1 VKITKSPLTRNLIKK
16 ISAELLQ
23 MDEVAFVR
31 EEAVWG
37 EGAIYNALVIE
48 IFKQFKDDQ
57 KVKNKID
64 ELFESKYK
72 DIPYRIDVW
81 PKRIIRK

>member
-1 VKITKSPLTRNLIKK
+1 MIKK

-31 EEAVWG
+31 EESVWG
-37 EGAIYNALVIE
+37 ETTIYNALVIE

>member
-1 VKITKSPLTRNLIKK
+1 MIKK

-31 EEAVWG
+31 EESVWG
-37 EGAIYNALVIE
+37 ETTIYNALVIE

-64 ELFESKYK
+64 ELFESKHK